1 MLFSSLFNEGGKNTA
16 NQQVQHFFSVSQFQ
30 ATTVRQLFLRPGFI
44 QIFFKSSLCAFLGGV
59 TVAEVKWSKMKRSEV
74 KWKCWLF
81 FIYSVSSNSLFSQQ
95 PLTLSIIC

>member
-1 MLFSSLFNEGGKNTA
+1 MLFSSLFNEGGKKTA

-30 ATTVRQLFLRPGFI
+30 ATTVRQLFLRQGYI
-44 QIFFKSSLCAFLGGV
+44 QIFFCQLCAFLGGV

-81 FIYSVSSNSLFSQQ
+81 FIYSVSSNGLFSQQ